1 MKKITVIGGGSTYTP
16 ELMDGL
22 IKHALNIGLGEV
34 YLLDIDQTNKFKI
47 VAELAER
54 MVEHAGNKFK
64 VCWGTNVEDGLKD
77 ADFVLQ
83 QYRPGLLEGRINDE
97 TIPLKYN
104 LIGQETT
111 GVGGFSCALRAMPMV
126 EKYVEAVRK
135 WAAPDAYIINFT
147 NPSGLISE
155 FVINTLGFE
164 RFAGLCNIPINTLQT
179 FADTLNCERKD
190 IFLNYYGLNHMS
202 WIDKVFV
209 KGEDRTQELLTKA
222 YKPENVPDS
231 ELFER
236 FSVKSGMVLNPY
248 LRYYY
253 TTRTMLA
260 EEKKAKTSKGT
271 RGEQVQKIERELLE
285 KYSDVGLYEKPPELE
300 QRGGS
305 MYSTAAVEL
314 IRDLCTPGTKEH
326 IVNIRN
332 NGAVENLERSYVLEI
347 NGRVSEKMIRP
358 VSIEKVHP
366 MAKGLID
373 TVKAFERL
381 TIEAHLTKSRKK
393 AKEALLI
400 HPLGPG
406 LEDVDAF
413 LDDILEVNKG
423 YFRLD

>member
-22 IKHALNIGLGEV
+22 IKHAMDIGLGEV
-34 YLLDIDQTNKFKI
+34 YLLDSDKTGKFDI
-47 VAELAER
+47 VAKLAER
-54 MVEHAGNKFK
+54 MVEHGGKKFK
-64 VCWGTNVEDGLKD
+64 IRWGSNVEDGLTD

-83 QYRPGLLEGRINDE
+83 QYRPGLLKGRINDE

-111 GVGGFSCALRAMPMV
+111 GVGGFSCALRALPMV
-126 EKYVEAVRK
+126 EQYVEAVRK
-135 WAAPDAYIINFT
+135 WAAPDAFMINFT

-155 FVINTLGFE
+155 FVINTLKFE

-179 FADTLNCERKD
+179 FADSFNCQRTD
-190 IFLNYYGLNHMS
+190 VFLHYYGLNHMS
-202 WIDKVFV
+202 WIDRVFV
-209 KGEDRTQELLTKA
+209 QGQDRTQEAFTKT

-231 ELFER
+231 ELFEK
-236 FSVKSGMVLNPY
+236 FAIQTGMVLNPY

-253 TTRTMLA
+253 TTPTMLA
-260 EEKKAKTSKGT
+260 EEKEAKATKGT
-271 RGEQVQKIERELLE
+271 RGEQVQKIESELLE
-285 KYSDVGLYEKPPELE
+285 KYADVGLYQKPPELE

-332 NGAVENLERSYVLEI
+332 NGAVENLDRNYVLEI

-358 VSIEKVHP
+358 VSIEKAHP

-381 TIEAHLTKSRKK
+381 TIEAHLNNSRKK

-406 LEDVDAF
+406 LEDVDSL
-413 LDDILEVNKG
+413 LDDILEVNQT
-423 YFRLD
+423 YCRLD

>member
-22 IKHALNIGLGEV
+22 IKHAGVIDLGEV
-34 YLLDIDQTNKFKI
+34 YLLDIDKTDKFKI
-47 VAELAER
+47 VAELATR
-54 MVEHAGNKFK
+54 MVEHAKAGFK
-64 VCWGTNVEDGLKD
+64 LRWGTDVENGLKD

-97 TIPLKYN
+97 KLPLKFD

-111 GVGGFSCALRAMPMV
+111 GMGGFSCALRAMPMV
-126 EKYVEAVRK
+126 AKYVEAVRK
-135 WAAPDAYIINFT
+135 WAAPDAFIINFT

-179 FADTLNCERKD
+179 FADTFNCERKD
-190 IFLNYYGLNHMS
+190 VFLHYYGLNHMS

-209 KGEDRTQELLTKA
+209 KGEDRTQEAFTKT

-236 FSVKSGMVLNPY
+236 FAIESGMVLNPY

-253 TTRTMLA
+253 TTQTKLA
-260 EEKKAKTSKGT
+260 EEKEAKAGKGT
-271 RGEQVQKIERELLE
+271 RGEQVKKIENELLE
-285 KYSDVGLYEKPPELE
+285 KYADVGLYEKPKELE

-314 IRDLCTPGTKEH
+314 IRDLSTSGTKEH

-332 NGAVENLERSYVLEI
+332 NGAVENLDRDYVLEI

-358 VSIEKVHP
+358 VCIEKAHP
-366 MAKGLID
+366 LAKGLID
-373 TVKAFERL
+373 TVKLFERL
-381 TIEAHLTKSRKK
+381 TIEAHLKNSRKK
-393 AKEALLI
+393 AREALLI

-406 LEDVDAF
+406 LEDVDAL
-413 LDDILEVNKG
+413 LDDMLEANNK

>member
-22 IKHALNIGLGEV
+22 INHASDIGLGEI

-54 MVEHAGNKFK
+54 MVDHGGNKFK
-64 VCWGTNVEDGLKD
+64 VCWGTNVKDGLKD
-77 ADFVLQ
+77 ADFILQ

-111 GVGGFSCALRAMPMV
+111 GVGGFACALRALPVV

-135 WAAPDAYIINFT
+135 WAAKDAFIINFT

-179 FADTLNCERKD
+179 FADTFNCQRTD
-190 IFLNYYGLNHMS
+190 VFLHYYGLNHMS

-209 KGEDRTQELLTKA
+209 KGEDRTQEAFTKT

-231 ELFER
+231 ELFEK
-236 FSVKSGMVLNPY
+236 FAIQTGMVLNPY

-253 TTRTMLA
+253 TTPTMLA
-260 EEKKAKTSKGT
+260 EEKEAKATKGT
-271 RGEQVQKIERELLE
+271 RGEQVQKIESELLE
-285 KYSDVGLYEKPPELE
+285 KYADVGLYQKPPELE

-332 NGAVENLERSYVLEI
+332 NGAVENLDRNYVLEI

-358 VSIEKVHP
+358 VSIEKAHP

-381 TIEAHLTKSRKK
+381 TIEAHLNNSRKK

-406 LEDVDAF
+406 LEDVDGL
-413 LDDILEVNKG
+413 LDDILEVNQG
-423 YFRLD
+423 YFRLG